1 MKSSLKPT
9 APKRDTLASFKIL
22 QEQIKR
28 YDGQDVVDIKGTKL
42 GRIENDMEKLHR
54 ITVSNM
60 VDLAGRMVFNDQ
72 GVEIFNFGKHKN
84 RPVSEVLKREPTYYD
99 WMING
104 DFPLDTKRRLTE
116 IKLRQ
121 FNDR

>member
-1 MKSSLKPT
+1 
-9 APKRDTLASFKIL
+9 
-22 QEQIKR
+22 
-28 YDGQDVVDIKGTKL
+28 
-42 GRIENDMEKLHR
+42 MEKLHR

-84 RPVSEVLKREPTYYD
+84 RPVSEVLKREPSYYD